1 MTAHQAYKYLEY
13 ELGALYGK
21 READQILSIFFED
34 LFGITNILAP
44 TAETK
49 FDRGLFEAK
58 SKDLISGIPIQYVT
72 GKVNF
77 FGYDFKV
84 NQNVLIP
91 RPETE
96 ELVHWILED
105 HKNARTQIDL
115 LDIGSGSGCIG
126 ITLKKK
132 LPNLR
137 VFAIEKS
144 IEALNVTRINAK
156 RIGTQIRVL
165 RLDFLDEAYWP
176 NLGKMDV
183 IVSNPPYI
191 SLAEKDKMDQ
201 HVIAHEPDEAL
212 FVRQEN
218 HLIFYEK
225 IAQFAKIYLNP
236 KGKIYAE
243 MNEFDAQKIRSIFST
258 HGFTNIEIKKDMQGK
273 DRMIRVF

>member
-13 ELGALYGK
+13 ELGARYNN
-21 READQILSIFFED
+21 REVQQIVHIFFED

-44 TAETK
+44 TSEAK
-49 FDRGLFEAK
+49 FDQQTFDTK
-58 SKDLISGIPIQYVT
+58 SKDLISGMPIQYVT
-72 GKVNF
+72 GTVNF

-84 NQNVLIP
+84 NQHVLIP

-105 HKNARTQIDL
+105 YKNSREQIDL

-132 LPNLR
+132 KPNFR

-156 RIGTQIRVL
+156 RIGTQLRVL

-176 NLGKMDV
+176 NLGKLDI

-201 HVIAHEPDEAL
+201 HVIEHEPDEAL

-225 IAQFAKIYLNP
+225 MAQFAKTYLNP
-236 KGKIYAE
+236 MGKIYAE
-243 MNEFDAQKIRSIFST
+243 LNEFDAQEISTIFSH
-258 HGFTNIEIKKDMQGK
+258 HGFANIHIKKDMQGK
-273 DRMIRVF
+273 ERMIRVG